1 LKIYKDEINSAMQVN
16 KKLFS
21 LCSLLL
27 TGIFLLNS
35 CNAQKGN
42 KNKSEPADSKY
53 RVIVSTDIGG
63 TDPDDFQSMVHL
75 FLYADTIEIEGLISS
90 PFGPGR
96 KEHILQVI
104 DQYEKDY
111 PNLKTY
117 SEKYPAPDSLRSIT
131 KQGATDVAGY
141 AGFDKP
147 TEGSEWI
154 VKCARK
160 KDSRPLYILVW
171 GGIEDLAQALHD
183 APDISPKLRVYYIGG
198 PNKKWTPDAYQYIA
212 GNFPDLWIIESN
224 ATYRGWFTG
233 GNQYGEWSNE
243 GFPEK
248 HINDKGALGTFFMTQ
263 LGGSIKMGDTPS
275 LAWLL
280 NSSNP
285 EDPTLPN
292 WGGQYVKAWERPYYL
307 FDKLPSKSD
316 SIQEFSILEIAISLK
331 GNLPEKPEA
340 RLLVE
345 NQALSGY
352 FLGDGKVRFRFSP
365 KSAKI
370 FDFKIESNINSL
382 NEKTGSIT
390 AYIPPAELA
399 NHPSSKYPNWWT
411 DNPNPEFAEGEHIGA
426 KTVSRWREEF
436 LKDFAKRMERCV
448 YK

>member
-1 LKIYKDEINSAMQVN
+1 MQVN

>member
-1 LKIYKDEINSAMQVN
+1 MNSI
-16 KKLFS
+16 KKLIT
-21 LCSLLL
+21 LCV
-27 TGIFLLNS
+27 FLLSGILLFNS
-35 CNAQKGN
+35 CSAQKRD
-42 KNKSEPADSKY
+42 KNESELEESKY

-75 FLYADTIEIEGLISS
+75 FLYADTLEIEGLISS

-111 PNLKTY
+111 PSLKTY
-117 SEKYPAPDSLRSIT
+117 SEKYPSPDSLRSIT
-131 KQGATDVAGY
+131 KQGAIDVAGY

-154 VKCARK
+154 VNCARK
-160 KDSRPLYILVW
+160 DDSRPLYILVW

-183 APDISPKLRVYYIGG
+183 APDILPKLRIYYIGG
-198 PNKKWTPDAYQYIA
+198 PNKKWTPNAYQYIA
-212 GNFPDLWIIESN
+212 DNFPELWIIESN

-233 GNQYGEWSNE
+233 GNQDGEWSNT
-243 GFPEK
+243 GFPGK
-248 HINDKGALGTFFMTQ
+248 YIKDKGHMGNFFMTQ
-263 LGGSIKMGDTPS
+263 LGGTIKMGDTPS

-280 NSSNP
+280 NSPNP

-292 WGGQYVKAWERPYYL
+292 WGGQYIKAWERPFYL
-307 FDKLPSKSD
+307 FDILPSKSD
-316 SIQEFSILEIAISLK
+316 SIQEFSILEIALSLK
-331 GNLPEKPEA
+331 GDLPEKPEA
-340 RLLVE
+340 KLLVE
-345 NQALSGY
+345 NQALPGY

-365 KSAKI
+365 KSAKT

-382 NEKTGSIT
+382 NGETGSII

-411 DNPNPEFAEGEHIGA
+411 DTPNPEFAEGEHIGA
-426 KTVSRWREEF
+426 KTVNKWRVEF
-436 LKDFAKRMERCV
+436 LKDFAKRMQRCV
-448 YK
+448 FN

>member
-1 LKIYKDEINSAMQVN
+1 MPEII
-16 KKLFS
+16 K
-21 LCSLLL
+21 LL
-27 TGIFLLNS
+27 TLCISMLSGMLMLNS
-35 CNAQKGN
+35 CSAQKRD
-42 KNKSEPADSKY
+42 KNELGPELSKH

-75 FLYADTIEIEGLISS
+75 FLYADTLEIEGLISS

-104 DQYEKDY
+104 DQYENDY
-111 PNLKTY
+111 PNLKAY
-117 SEKYPAPDSLRSIT
+117 SGKYPAPDTLRSIT
-131 KQGATDVAGY
+131 KQGAIDVAGY

-160 KDSRPLYILVW
+160 EDARPLYILVW

-183 APDISPKLRVYYIGG
+183 APDILPKLRVYYIGG
-198 PNKKWTPDAYQYIA
+198 PNKKWSPDAYQYIA
-212 GNFPDLWIIESN
+212 DNFPELWIIESN
-224 ATYRGWFTG
+224 ETYRGWFTG
-233 GNQYGEWSNE
+233 GNQDGGWSNK
-243 GFPEK
+243 GFPGK
-248 HINDKGALGTFFMTQ
+248 HIKDKGALGTFFMTQ
-263 LGGSIKMGDTPS
+263 LGGAIKMGDTPS

-280 NSSNP
+280 NSQNP

-292 WGGQYVKAWERPYYL
+292 WGGQYIKAWERPYYL

-316 SIQEFSILEIAISLK
+316 SIQEFSILEIALSLK

-365 KSAKI
+365 KSAKT

-382 NEKTGSIT
+382 NEKAGSIN
-390 AYIPPAELA
+390 AYIPPVELA
-399 NHPSSKYPNWWT
+399 NHPSSKYQNWWT
-411 DNPNPEFAEGEHIGA
+411 DNPNPEFVEGEHIGA
-426 KTVSRWREEF
+426 KTVSRWRDEF
-436 LKDFAKRMERCV
+436 LNDFAKRMERCV

>member
-1 LKIYKDEINSAMQVN
+1 MQVN
-16 KKLFS
+16 KKLFT
-21 LCSLLL
+21 LCILMLSGFL
-27 TGIFLLNS
+27 LLNS
-35 CNAQKGN
+35 CTAQKGN
-42 KNKSEPADSKY
+42 KNKSEPAESKY

-75 FLYADTIEIEGLISS
+75 FLYADTLEIEGLISS

-111 PNLKTY
+111 PNLKIY

-131 KQGATDVAGY
+131 KQGAVDVAGY
-141 AGFDKP
+141 TGFDKP

-154 VKCARK
+154 IKCARK
-160 KDSRPLYILVW
+160 EDSRPLYILVW

-183 APDISPKLRVYYIGG
+183 APDILPKLRVYYIGG
-198 PNKKWTPDAYQYIA
+198 PNKKWTPDAYQYMA
-212 GNFPDLWIIESN
+212 DNFPELWIIESN

-248 HINDKGALGTFFMTQ
+248 HIKEKGALGTFFMTQ

-275 LAWLL
+275 LALLL
-280 NSSNP
+280 NSLNP
-285 EDPTLPN
+285 EDPTLAN
-292 WGGQYVKAWERPYYL
+292 WGGQYVKAWERPYNL
-307 FDKLPSKSD
+307 FDRLPSKSD
-316 SIQEFSILEIAISLK
+316 SIQEFSILEIALSLK
-331 GNLPEKPEA
+331 VNLPEKPEA
-340 RLLVE
+340 KLLVE

-370 FDFKIESNINSL
+370 FDFKIESNITSL
-382 NEKTGSIT
+382 NGKTGSIT
-390 AYIPPAELA
+390 AFIPPAELA
-399 NHPSSKYPNWWT
+399 YHPSSKYPNWWT
-411 DNPNPEFAEGEHIGA
+411 DNPNPEFAEREHIGA
-426 KTVSRWREEF
+426 KTVSRWRQEF
-436 LKDFAKRMERCV
+436 LADFAARMNRCANP
-448 YK
+448 

>member
-1 LKIYKDEINSAMQVN
+1 MQEI
-16 KKLFS
+16 KKLHP
-21 LCSLLL
+21 LCGIILSGFLLL
-27 TGIFLLNS
+27 VS
-35 CNAQKGN
+35 CSAQKGN
-42 KNKSEPADSKY
+42 KNESEPEESKY
-53 RVIVSTDIGG
+53 RVVVSTDIGG

-75 FLYADTIEIEGLISS
+75 LLYADTLEIEGLISS

-96 KEHILQVI
+96 KEHILKVI

-111 PNLKTY
+111 PNLKDY

-131 KQGATDVAGY
+131 KQGAIDVAGF

-154 VKCARK
+154 IKCARK
-160 KDSRPLYILVW
+160 DDSRPLYILVW

-183 APDISPKLRVYYIGG
+183 APDILSKLRVYYIGG
-198 PNKKWTPDAYQYIA
+198 PNKKWSPDAYQYIA
-212 GNFPDLWIIESN
+212 DHFPELWMIESN

-233 GNQYGEWSNE
+233 GNQEGEWGNE

-248 HINDKGALGTFFMTQ
+248 HIKDKGALGAFFMTQ

-280 NSSNP
+280 NSPDP
-285 EDPTLPN
+285 EDPTLSN

-307 FDKLPSKSD
+307 FDKLPLKSD
-316 SIQEFSILEIAISLK
+316 SIQEFSILEIALSLK
-331 GNLPEKPEA
+331 ENLPEKPVA

-345 NQALSGY
+345 NQALTGY

-365 KSAKI
+365 KSAKT
-370 FDFKIESNINSL
+370 FDFIIESNINSF
-382 NEKTGSIT
+382 NGKTGSVT
-390 AYIPPAELA
+390 AYIPPAELVS
-399 NHPSSKYPNWWT
+399 HPSLKYPNWWT
-411 DNPNPEFAEGEHIGA
+411 DNPNPEFSEGEHIGA
-426 KTVSRWREEF
+426 KTVNRWREEF

-448 YK
+448 YIQD